1 VNIGIEVVKANNGYI
16 IRVID
21 ADNETKLYVSE
32 DETRFK
38 QSMGR
43 IINDYV
49 KRVKKSDPADS
60 ADAE

>member
-1 VNIGIEVVKANNGYI
+1 MNIGIEVVKANNGYI

>member
-1 VNIGIEVVKANNGYI
+1 MNIGIEVVKANNGYI

-49 KRVKKSDPADS
+49 KRVKKSVPADS

>member
-1 VNIGIEVVKANNGYI
+1 MNIGIEVVKANNGYI

-38 QSMGR
+38 QSMG
-43 IINDYV
+43 
-49 KRVKKSDPADS
+49 
-60 ADAE
+60 